1 MLKKNSK
8 SIYQEILYASRENRK
23 LLAILIDPEE
33 FNSATTSEFLKQIP
47 PETTHIFV
55 GGSTVANGAT
65 ETVVTA
71 LKFQTSMPVVLFP
84 GDVSQLTPK
93 ADALLFLSLLSGTNS
108 EYLIGQHVQAV
119 SKLRGNDLAV
129 IATGYLLIDG
139 GTTSAVARVTNTNP
153 LSQNNVQK
161 IVDTAKAGELLGMK
175 LIYLE
180 AGSGA
185 KTPVSDTIIT
195 AVKNEINIPL
205 LVGGGIK
212 TERQK
217 QAAYQAGAN
226 MVVMGTHFEVRN
238 TKS

>member
-8 SIYQEILYASRENRK
+8 SIYQEILFASRENRK

-55 GGSTVANGAT
+55 GGSTVTNGAT

-129 IATGYLLIDG
+129 ISTGYLLIDG